1 MEKNIQVTKVEVLG
15 EGTSEKGNPWVRR
28 KIYCNGDNEMK
39 WFITFDDEFANSEG
53 QQMRGNFSYSEKYK
67 SWQTQSE
74 SQEKK
79 QNEHEEI
86 MGALREL
93 YGLIAE
99 VNRATVP
106 QNEKTNISVE
116 TQKVESETHPDEAGN
131 PFNKE

>member
-1 MEKNIQVTKVEVLG
+1 MAIKTIQVTKIEVLG
-15 EGTSEKGNPWVRR
+15 EGTSDKGNAWVRR
-28 KIYCNGDNEMK
+28 KVHCNGDDEMK
-39 WFITFDDEFANSEG
+39 WFITFDDEYANAEG

-79 QNEHEEI
+79 TNEHQEV

-93 YGLIAE
+93 YSMIAE
-99 VNRATVP
+99 VNRAVVP
-106 QNEKTNISVE
+106 QQEEHLKE
-116 TQKVESETHPDEAGN
+116 GESEAPIRLEPEDQPN